1 MIIAY
6 TKKIAYTSRGD
17 DRIEYKQENDSYMVL
32 SHKAIEEIL
41 NAKTCHNCK
50 KKLTENVYISSYDY
64 VFCSSNCLKEYD
76 KGA

>member
-6 TKKIAYTSRGD
+6 TKKVAYKSPTGD
-17 DRIEYKQENDSYMVL
+17 VIECKQESDSYMVL
-32 SHKAIEEIL
+32 SHKAIEGIL
-41 NAKTCHNCK
+41 STKTCHNCK
-50 KKLTENVYISSYDY
+50 KKLTDNVYISGYDY